1 MLRATT
7 LTSYL
12 GGTVYEYLLL
22 QIIFTNDDKILLLI
36 KVEIFIVTSHFMKY
50 MLELI
55 IFKDANALRIIILGL
70 ARL

>member
-22 QIIFTNDDKILLLI
+22 QIILTNDDKILLLI
-36 KVEIFIVTSHFMKY
+36 KMEIFIVKSRFIKY

-55 IFKDANALRIIILGL
+55 RMQMLRIIILGL
-70 ARL
+70 AR